1 MIYLDYQATTP
12 LAPEAKEAM
21 LRWLDGPDGDG
32 FGNPHSSHRLGRKAE
47 AAVEVAREQV
57 AALFPKGGTVVFTG
71 CATEA
76 LNLALR
82 GCEPVRGGRPIAV
95 SAIEHSAVLNTARA
109 LDPECTILPVDPDGL
124 VDPQAE
130 LPEGLGVLA
139 VMQVNNEIGT
149 VQPVADL
156 AERARAMGALFV
168 CDAVQAAGKMPVAE
182 ADLIAVTGHK
192 FYGPKG
198 VGALW
203 IRDGVELAPYLT
215 GGGQE
220 GGVRS
225 GTLSPAL
232 CAGLG
237 AAAKVALD
245 TAAEDEAHVA
255 ALFERGRELFAGW
268 ELNGSA
274 AHRYKGNLNIR
285 REGLDVARLM
295 SDVRKVCF
303 SAGSACAS
311 ESGKPSRILA
321 AIGLTREQ
329 SRGSIRLGFGRYTT
343 MDEFEQGVGLI
354 LESARRQE

>member
-1 MIYLDYQATTP
+1 
-12 LAPEAKEAM
+12 M
-21 LRWLDGPDGDG
+21 LPWLGGADSDG

-47 AAVEVAREQV
+47 AAIEVAREQV

-71 CATEA
+71 SATES

-82 GCEPVRGGRPIAV
+82 GCEPVRAGKPIAV

-109 LDPECTILPVDPDGL
+109 LDPACTILPVDRDGL
-124 VDPQAE
+124 VDPQVE
-130 LPEGLGVLA
+130 LSEGLGVLA

-149 VQPVADL
+149 VQPVAAL
-156 AERARAMGALFV
+156 AERARAKGALVV
-168 CDAVQAAGKMPVAE
+168 CDAVQAAGKMPIVE

-203 IRDGVELAPYLT
+203 IRDGVELEPVIT

-220 GGVRS
+220 AGIRS

-237 AAAKVALD
+237 AAAKVALERMD
-245 TAAEDEAHVA
+245 EDNAHVA
-255 ALFERGRELFAGW
+255 ALFDCGRELFADW
-268 ELNGSA
+268 DLNGSA
-274 AHRYKGNLNIR
+274 THRYRGNLNIR
-285 REGLDVARLM
+285 REGVDVARLM
-295 SDVRKVCF
+295 SDVRDVCF

-321 AIGLTREQ
+321 AIGLTPAQ
-329 SRGSIRLGFGRYTT
+329 SRGSIRLGFGRYTSLA
-343 MDEFEQGVGLI
+343 EFEEGAGKI
-354 LESARRQE
+354 LEAAKAQA